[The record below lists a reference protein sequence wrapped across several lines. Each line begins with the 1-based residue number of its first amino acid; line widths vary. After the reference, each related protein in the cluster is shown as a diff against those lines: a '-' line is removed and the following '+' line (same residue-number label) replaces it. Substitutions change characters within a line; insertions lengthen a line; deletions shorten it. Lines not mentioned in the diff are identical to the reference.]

1 MWGSVQHI
9 PPNLK
14 PPCPAG
20 DSYLTDTAGSSHPEE
35 VWDFLCLGE
44 MGYRAPILLVICA
57 CLSQH
62 PPNLCL
68 IHGEQIFPS
77 SEGRRGTTG
86 RTLPSGSEF
95 LLLSSGCTK
104 NTLISN
110 LQPNVRNSLH
120 QRRQRIWSP
129 LIHQLVLARGR
140 CD

>member
-14 PPCPAG
+14 TPCPAG

-44 MGYRAPILLVICA
+44 MGYRAPIFLVICA

-62 PPNLCL
+62 PLNLCL
-68 IHGEQIFPS
+68 THGEQIFPS

-86 RTLPSGSEF
+86 RTLPSRSEF
-95 LLLSSGCTK
+95 LFLSSGCTK
-104 NTLISN
+104 HPHIQFSDEC
-110 LQPNVRNSLH
+110 QEF
-120 QRRQRIWSP
+120 SP
-129 LIHQLVLARGR
+129 SEKAEDLVPSHPPACAG
-140 CD
+140 